1 MSHHFTIQ
9 EGTMNHQVI
18 EFAPFELAPGA
29 SEAELLDA
37 SEALQSDFLDRQDG
51 FIKRELV
58 RRDDRNWIDI
68 VYWRDREAVERA
80 MKNAVESPVCFRY
93 FQLMAGADHDQ
104 PGSGVL
110 LLEHV
115 KSYHREGEIA

>member
-1 MSHHFTIQ
+1 
-9 EGTMNHQVI
+9 MNHQVI
-18 EFAPFELAPGA
+18 EFAPFELATGS

-51 FIKRELV
+51 FLKRELL

-68 VYWRDREAVERA
+68 VYWRDKEAVERA
-80 MKNAVESPVCFRY
+80 MKNAAESPACFRY
-93 FQLMAGADHDQ
+93 FQLMVGADHDQ

-110 LLEHV
+110 LLEQV